1 MFVAG
6 GDDCHNLCKRSV
18 KIMLLIKTSALCLLF
33 IIYMIGFYYRKP
45 HIPVKSTKIFR
56 MLTAAVLVNSSF
68 DLITVYTVNHRDV
81 IPDNVNLIAHIIY
94 LMSILSFIYLLFL
107 YMRSYL
113 ETRLKFGR
121 TALVLH
127 SLPFIMSAAGILSLP
142 ITYIHGETTDYSLG
156 PKAYALY
163 FSIVIYLIL
172 ILYYCVRYWEILDG
186 EKRMAILL
194 AVPIYIVI
202 SAIQMIMPETLLAIA
217 GSTLIMLGLI
227 LSNENTEKYVDEK
240 TPLFNQYSFETVLE
254 EYDFSRQNLLIAVLC
269 FCKTENN
276 FDWQQDVL
284 VLRDIYKGLRQY
296 RIQGYRICEN
306 GVVFIASSKERAQ
319 TVLNDIKSGI
329 EDKYGKDSIS
339 IETKLIS
346 EAEASTKHGCM
357 RNIIS
362 FCTETGS
369 HFAYIDYLT
378 HIYNRNAFERDLAD
392 LDVNGGRYYVIAD
405 LNGLKTV
412 NDTIGHSAGDKLL
425 QGFAFLLSSAVGE
438 NGKAY
443 RQGGDEFAALYKG
456 DVQEFLRELDELC
469 REYNQACNIPISYAI
484 GYCGVT
490 EKDFIDAADRMM
502 YENKRSIKQQ
512 KKAEYEQRV
521 TAREELI

>member
-1 MFVAG
+1 
-6 GDDCHNLCKRSV
+6 
-18 KIMLLIKTSALCLLF
+18 MLLIKTPIVCLLF
-33 IIYMIGFYYRKP
+33 TVYMIGFYYRKP
-45 HIPVKSTKIFR
+45 HIPVKSTKIFQI
-56 MLTAAVLVNSSF
+56 LTGVALLNASF
-68 DLITVYTVNHRDV
+68 DLITIYTVNNRDI
-81 IPDNVNLIAHIIY
+81 IPDTVNLIAHIIY
-94 LMSILSFIYLLFL
+94 LMSILGFIYLLFL
-107 YMRSYL
+107 YMRSCL
-113 ETRLKFGR
+113 ETHLKFGR

-127 SLPFIMSAAGILSLP
+127 SLPFIASAVGILVLP
-142 ITYIHGETTDYSLG
+142 ISYIHGNETDYSLG

-163 FSIVIYLIL
+163 FSIIIYLIL

-186 EKRMAILL
+186 EKRMAIVL
-194 AVPIYIVI
+194 AVPIYIVTSVVQI
-202 SAIQMIMPETLLAIA
+202 IMPETLLVVV

-254 EYDFSRQNLLIAVLC
+254 EYDFSRQSLLIAVLC

-306 GVVFIASSKERAQ
+306 GVVFIDNSKENAQ
-319 TVLNDIKSGI
+319 TVLNEIKSNI

-339 IETKLIS
+339 IETRLIS
-346 EAEASTKHGCM
+346 EEDTVTKHGCM
-357 RNIIS
+357 RNIIA

-378 HIYNRNAFERDLAD
+378 HIYNRNAFERDLTA
-392 LDVNGGRYYVIAD
+392 LDANGGGYYIIAD

-425 QGFAFLLSSAVGE
+425 QGFASLLADTVGE

-443 RQGGDEFAALYKG
+443 RQGGDEFAVLYNG
-456 DVQEFLRELDELC
+456 DAQEFIRELEKQC
-469 REYNQACNIPISYAI
+469 VEYNRECSIPISYAI
-484 GYCGVT
+484 GYCGVNNN
-490 EKDFIDAADRMM
+490 DFMDNADHMM
-502 YENKRSIKQQ
+502 YENKRNMKRQ
-512 KKAEYEQRV
+512 KKSGS
-521 TAREELI
+521 

>member
-1 MFVAG
+1 
-6 GDDCHNLCKRSV
+6 
-18 KIMLLIKTSALCLLF
+18 MLLIKTSALCLLF

-45 HIPVKSTKIFR
+45 HIPVKSTRIFR
-56 MLTAAVLVNSSF
+56 ILTVAALVNASF

-227 LSNENTEKYVDEK
+227 L
-240 TPLFNQYSFETVLE
+240 
-254 EYDFSRQNLLIAVLC
+254 I
-269 FCKTENN
+269 
-276 FDWQQDVL
+276 
-284 VLRDIYKGLRQY
+284 
-296 RIQGYRICEN
+296 
-306 GVVFIASSKERAQ
+306 
-319 TVLNDIKSGI
+319 
-329 EDKYGKDSIS
+329 
-339 IETKLIS
+339 
-346 EAEASTKHGCM
+346 
-357 RNIIS
+357 
-362 FCTETGS
+362 
-369 HFAYIDYLT
+369 
-378 HIYNRNAFERDLAD
+378 
-392 LDVNGGRYYVIAD
+392 
-405 LNGLKTV
+405 
-412 NDTIGHSAGDKLL
+412 
-425 QGFAFLLSSAVGE
+425 
-438 NGKAY
+438 
-443 RQGGDEFAALYKG
+443 
-456 DVQEFLRELDELC
+456 
-469 REYNQACNIPISYAI
+469 
-484 GYCGVT
+484 
-490 EKDFIDAADRMM
+490 
-502 YENKRSIKQQ
+502 
-512 KKAEYEQRV
+512 
-521 TAREELI
+521 